1 MTTYELALAMTP
13 NADATQLQACIE
25 QAEGL
30 FLAECARDDVP
41 EAAAPVIARMARTL
55 YARMDGEGL
64 ASQSYSGQS
73 EAFLSDWPADLRRAI
88 HRFRRLRAL

>member
-1 MTTYELALAMTP
+1 MTTFQLALAMTP
-13 NADATQLQACIE
+13 NADAEQLLACIE

-30 FLAECARDDVP
+30 FKAECAREDVP
-41 EAAAPVIARMARTL
+41 DAAAPVIARMARTL

-88 HRFRRLRAL
+88 HRFRKLVTL